1 MDGVCEA
8 VAFSSGGAASFVAAA
23 ASVAA
28 VTSVAASRTVRFSAE
43 DAASEENSSVESN
56 SSCLRPGSIAL
67 IAPWK
72 AIARAWLSCAATAF
86 DATSATTASA
96 IASAIALVTK
106 ACASASVEPA
116 RLSESTSTSTAVA
129 LATTV
134 GLSDSRRAFISRSI
148 ARAATSWRSRRSSCV
163 NAVAG
168 ILLRCSAFVDL
179 STTSISGSSIAS
191 KRRDRG
197 VSTRS
202 ESGSFF
208 SGLSTFS
215 IALPIS
221 SLLCLKNSSVP
232 LRKASIGLAESG
244 GNAARSAK
252 RQIA

>member
-1 MDGVCEA
+1 MDGACEA
-8 VAFSSGGAASFVAAA
+8 VAFSSGGAA
-23 ASVAA
+23 
-28 VTSVAASRTVRFSAE
+28 TSVAAATSLAAASSLAASRAVRSLAA
-43 DAASEENSSVESN
+43 DAASKENSSVESN
-56 SSCLRPGSIAL
+56 SCCLRPASIAL
-67 IAPWK
+67 IAPWT
-72 AIARAWLSCAATAF
+72 AIAWAWRSCAATAF
-86 DATSATTASA
+86 DTASAATASA
-96 IASAIALVTK
+96 ITSAIALVTA

-116 RLSESTSTSTAVA
+116 
-129 LATTV
+129 

-148 ARAATSWRSRRSSCV
+148 ARSATSWRSRRSSCV
-163 NAVAG
+163 NAVSG
-168 ILLRCSAFVDL
+168 ILLCCSAFVDL

-197 VSTRS
+197 VS

-244 GNAARSAK
+244 GIAPRTGNSRRRRELNACERCRNENFACE
-252 RQIA
+252 